1 MRGGRARKDLYEMS
15 SFQLTCSAKLV
26 LAYPN
31 FERSQ

>member
-1 MRGGRARKDLYEMS
+1 MRGGRARKVYEKS
-15 SFQLTCSAKLV
+15 SFQLTCSARLV